1 MSFVSPGTTPPHQSL
16 VAKFVSSVDPSLFVL
31 YARRCFYE
39 AVLWELGE
47 QTTIPGECCAW
58 HLARIACW
66 SVPPHLARDSPSPHP
81 VPGPQVSA
89 ASALRCDAWR
99 GEGWAA
105 TVPLM
110 STKTVAGRDILPGW
124 VIRHMFE
131 SPEGIYMISKT
142 TKGAFERIPCPRACS
157 SCACVPASMALC
169 CESCL
174 AYHLDPNS
182 CSGSSHNPL
191 SYPPSQVC
199 VQTSAS
205 GFKSSDA

>member
-1 MSFVSPGTTPPHQSL
+1 MSFVSRGTPPTHQSL
-16 VAKFVSSVDPSLFVL
+16 VAKFVSSVDPALLLL

-131 SPEGIYMISKT
+131 SPEGISTEYGLYDNKRCLRTQPLPLRLLLLAPVPVCASLPGT
-142 TKGAFERIPCPRACS
+142 VLRVLPCIPSR
-157 SCACVPASMALC
+157 
-169 CESCL
+169 
-174 AYHLDPNS
+174 
-182 CSGSSHNPL
+182 
-191 SYPPSQVC
+191 SQ
-199 VQTSAS
+199 
-205 GFKSSDA
+205 